1 MFMPK
6 VHAIYTH
13 SHPTFSPTLYFQV
26 TYFQHPRFQSPTLS
40 FTISTSS
47 PMQLHSPHPSSNPG
61 REDDDH
67 RLMTDAEEGRSI
79 EINNSGAYP
88 TCCIQLSLDGLAVNT
103 VLQSQ
108 NINDYEGASGSSIS
122 FDCIPQVGVCGGWVG
137 MLGVCESVACLCAHM
152 CMVSAH
158 DIDSY
163 KRALLYKYRSTP
175 FSLSCSIRSH
185 PSSLLLPPLVIP
197 PPSPHHIRRPLRSS
211 WKEVVEQHSL
221 STMKQRCVPVLSSTS
236 TLVVIPLFHIDTIR
250 HVSTM
255 VYSCDTLDTPLHNT
269 TFPSLVHEKM

>member
-1 MFMPK
+1 MPK
-6 VHAIYTH
+6 VHAIYIH
-13 SHPTFSPTLYFQV
+13 SHPTFSPTLYFLSS
-26 TYFQHPRFQSPTLS
+26 YFHHPRFQSSTLS

-137 MLGVCESVACLCAHM
+137 GWGVC
-152 CMVSAH
+152 
-158 DIDSY
+158 
-163 KRALLYKYRSTP
+163 
-175 FSLSCSIRSH
+175 
-185 PSSLLLPPLVIP
+185 
-197 PPSPHHIRRPLRSS
+197 
-211 WKEVVEQHSL
+211 
-221 STMKQRCVPVLSSTS
+221 
-236 TLVVIPLFHIDTIR
+236 
-250 HVSTM
+250 
-255 VYSCDTLDTPLHNT
+255 
-269 TFPSLVHEKM
+269 